1 MSFFSRHLKSYIKRR
16 LHGYREVVNDVD
28 ITRPKQLAGHKPV
41 AVIGAGL
48 AGIAATSLLAERGFA
63 VTLFDRNPYLG
74 GKTAGW
80 QVTFADGT
88 TTPVDHGFHAFFRHY
103 YNLQA
108 FLEKIGA
115 RRYLSRI
122 DDYLVLGADG
132 RRFGFKDV
140 ATTPVL
146 NIISLG
152 LNKFYRF
159 RDVLLNPGS
168 RRMGEFIKYD
178 EIKTYSA
185 WDRVSFAQFA
195 EEAKLPSALSLVF
208 NTFARAF
215 FAPAEKLSSAELM
228 KSFHFFYL
236 SHDHGLLY
244 DYFITDY
251 ERAFVQPV
259 SDYLYQRHVRLK
271 LNHPITH
278 TTREAGRFIVGGEF
292 FDAIILACDVRGSRE
307 ICRNSEWLQRESP
320 SDYDKLINLEASG
333 GYAIYR
339 LWLDRQ
345 TDPALPVFVITEKR
359 RVLDSVTFYHRFEA
373 NSLEWAKEC
382 GGGVYELHCYALPED
397 IDTEESLQAAF
408 IDELYFYFPALK
420 GARIL
425 RGHLQ
430 LKRDFTAFHTGLH
443 EHRPSTTT
451 GVANFFLAGDWV
463 KIHTPAMLMEGA
475 FTSGLIAANHLLA
488 QEGLQEEPIHSVPR
502 RGILG

>member
-1 MSFFSRHLKSYIKRR
+1 VSFFSRHVKSYIKRR

-195 EEAKLPSALSLVF
+195 EEAKLPPALRLVF

-259 SDYLYQRHVRLK
+259 SDYLNQWHVRLK

>member
-1 MSFFSRHLKSYIKRR
+1 VSFFSRHLKSYIKRR

>member
-1 MSFFSRHLKSYIKRR
+1 MSFFSHRLKSYIKRR
-16 LHGYREVVNDVD
+16 LHGYCEVVNDVD
-28 ITRPKQLAGHKPV
+28 VTRPKQLAESKPV
-41 AVIGAGL
+41 AVVGAGL
-48 AGIAATSLLAERGFA
+48 AGIAAAALLAERGFA
-63 VTLFDRNPYLG
+63 VTLFDRNSYLG

-80 QVTFADGT
+80 QVSFADGST
-88 TTPVDHGFHAFFRHY
+88 TTIDHGFHAFFRHY

-108 FLEKIGA
+108 FLDKIGA
-115 RRYLSRI
+115 RRYLRRI
-122 DDYLVLGADG
+122 DDYLVLAADG
-132 RRFGFKDV
+132 QRFGFKDV

-178 EIKTYSA
+178 ENKTYAA
-185 WDRVSFAQFA
+185 WDHVSFAQFA
-195 EEAKLPSALSLVF
+195 DEAKLPAALRLVF

-244 DYFITDY
+244 DYFTIDY

-259 SDYLYQRHVRLK
+259 SDYLTQRQVRLK
-271 LNHPITH
+271 LNHAITG
-278 TTREAGRFIVGGEF
+278 TTRDGQRFLVAGES
-292 FDAIILACDVRGSRE
+292 FDAVILACDVCGSRE
-307 ICRNSEWLQRESP
+307 ICRNSDWLRRESP
-320 SDYDKLINLEASG
+320 SDYDKLSDLQASG
-333 GYAIYR
+333 GYAVYR

-373 NSLEWAKEC
+373 TSRQWAEES

-397 IDTEESLQAAF
+397 IDTEASLQAAF
-408 IDELYFYFPALK
+408 LDELHFYFPALK

-425 RGHLQ
+425 REHLQ

-443 EHRPSTTT
+443 ERRPSTAT
-451 GVANFFLAGDWV
+451 GAANFFLAGDWV
-463 KIHTPAMLMEGA
+463 KIDTPAMLMEGA

-488 QEGLQEEPIHSVPR
+488 QQGLQEEPIRSVPR

>member
-1 MSFFSRHLKSYIKRR
+1 MSFLSRRVKSYIKRR
-16 LHGYREVVNDVD
+16 LHGYREIVNDVD
-28 ITRPKQLAGHKPV
+28 LTRPKQLAGHKPV
-41 AVIGAGL
+41 AVVGAGL
-48 AGIAATSLLAERGFA
+48 AGIAAASLLAERGFA
-63 VTLFDRNPYLG
+63 VTVFDRNPYLG

-122 DDYLVLGADG
+122 NDYLVLGADG

-152 LNKFYRF
+152 FNKFYRF

-168 RRMGEFIKYD
+168 RRMGEFVKYD
-178 EIKTYSA
+178 EIKTYRA

-195 EEAKLPSALSLVF
+195 EEAKLPSALRLVF

-259 SDYLYQRHVRLK
+259 SDYLNQWHVRLK
-271 LNHPITH
+271 LSHPVTD
-278 TTREAGRFIVGGEF
+278 TTREAGRFIVGGES
-292 FDAIILACDVRGSRE
+292 FDAIILACDVRGTRE
-307 ICRNSEWLQRESP
+307 ICRNSGWLQRESP
-320 SDYDKLINLEASG
+320 SDYDKLINLQASG
-333 GYAIYR
+333 GYAVYR

-373 NSLEWAKEC
+373 NSLQWAKEC

-408 IDELYFYFPALK
+408 LDELHFYFPALK

-425 RGHLQ
+425 REHLQ

>member
-1 MSFFSRHLKSYIKRR
+1 MSFFSRHVKSYIKRR

-41 AVIGAGL
+41 AVVGAGL
-48 AGIAATSLLAERGFA
+48 AGIAATALLAERGFA

-195 EEAKLPSALSLVF
+195 EEAKLPSALRLVF

-259 SDYLYQRHVRLK
+259 SDYLNQRHVRLK

-333 GYAIYR
+333 GYAVYR

-408 IDELYFYFPALK
+408 LDELHFYFPALK

-425 RGHLQ
+425 REHLQ

>member
-1 MSFFSRHLKSYIKRR
+1 MSFFSHHVKSYIKRR

-28 ITRPKQLAGHKPV
+28 ITRPKQLAGHKAV
-41 AVIGAGL
+41 AVVGAGL
-48 AGIAATSLLAERGFA
+48 AGIAAAALLAERGFA

-88 TTPVDHGFHAFFRHY
+88 TTSVDHGFHAFFRHY

-115 RRYLSRI
+115 RQYLSRI

-132 RRFGFKDV
+132 QRFGFKDV

-178 EIKTYSA
+178 EIKTYGA
-185 WDRVSFAQFA
+185 WDHVSFAQFA
-195 EEAKLPSALSLVF
+195 EEAKLPSALRLVF

-236 SHDHGLLY
+236 SHDEGLLY

-251 ERAFVQPV
+251 ERAFVRPV
-259 SDYLYQRHVRLK
+259 SDYLAQRHVRLK

-278 TTREAGRFIVGGEF
+278 TTREAGRFIVGGES

-333 GYAIYR
+333 GYAVYR
-339 LWLDRQ
+339 LWLNRQ

-373 NSLEWAKEC
+373 NSLQWAKEC

-408 IDELYFYFPALK
+408 LDELHFYFPDLK

-425 RGHLQ
+425 REHLQ
-430 LKRDFTAFHTGLH
+430 MKRDFTAFHTGLH